1 MSNLYLCIVPIRT
14 VVHMNSLHSDENKDI
29 LYFGVKLC
37 DINIFHHYIRL
48 IFYYITHLA
57 ISFIFLP
64 LDIHMLKKQNK
75 RIKICIF

>member
-48 IFYYITHLA
+48 IFILPNTFSYI
-57 ISFIFLP
+57 ICFLTVRHP
-64 LDIHMLKKQNK
+64 YAEKTKQKN
-75 RIKICIF
+75 

>member
-14 VVHMNSLHSDENKDI
+14 VVHMNSLHSDEKKDI

-48 IFYYITHLA
+48 IFILHNT
-57 ISFIFLP
+57 FVFLP

-75 RIKICIF
+75 RIKICIFYILN